1 MAVFEFHK
9 GRKSLDDAYYL
20 QVQLAVLNLMEEFN
34 PVFDKHYTGTV
45 LIIVDPRHPMVIY
58 LKSYGEYPE
67 YYLISAHISVI
78 IVKVHEIINKISEK
92 FNYSN

>member
-1 MAVFEFHK
+1 MAVFEFHR
-9 GRKSLDDAYYL
+9 GRKSLDDGFYL

-34 PVFDKHYTGTV
+34 PVFDKHFAGTV

-58 LKSYGEYPE
+58 LKAHGEYPE

-78 IVKVHEIINKISEK
+78 IVKVHEIICQLSEK
-92 FNYSN
+92 YNYFT